1 MTKAE
6 TVIMRKRKIKV
17 PSYRNVGYESKII
30 SKYNSKANFIEEKF
44 MPNVTVRQ
52 NQSQNQ

>member
-17 PSYRNVGYESKII
+17 PSYRNGGYES
-30 SKYNSKANFIEEKF
+30 
-44 MPNVTVRQ
+44 
-52 NQSQNQ
+52 

>member
-6 TVIMRKRKIKV
+6 TVIMRKREVKV
-17 PSYRNVGYESKII
+17 PSYRNGGYESLII
-30 SKYNSKANFIEEKF
+30 SKYNSNANFIEEKF
-44 MPNVTVRQ
+44 MPNITVRQ

>member
-17 PSYRNVGYESKII
+17 PSNRNGGYESLII
-30 SKYNSKANFIEEKF
+30 SKYNSNANFIEEKF